1 MYLWIDSL
9 AFIIYTYFTNVS
21 IVYFMVHNNN
31 LLFYIMYC
39 HHSEILHDKLFQ
51 DYLTDQV

>member
-1 MYLWIDSL
+1 MHLWIDSSF

-31 LLFYIMYC
+31 LLF
-39 HHSEILHDKLFQ
+39 
-51 DYLTDQV
+51 